1 VENQWYLRGYDR
13 ILGELRTF
21 HLARI
26 ENPKMLTQRFERPS
40 GFDVTE
46 SFVNSIGVYV
56 GPEASE
62 VVLNFRDW
70 AARVAAERT
79 WHPSQKLRQRAD
91 KTVELKLRVA
101 ITPEFERWLWSWG
114 NAVEVLR
121 PLDLRDR
128 VKATHQPAAVRN
140 R

>member
-1 VENQWYLRGYDR
+1 
-13 ILGELRTF
+13 
-21 HLARI
+21 
-26 ENPKMLTQRFERPS
+26 
-40 GFDVTE
+40 
-46 SFVNSIGVYV
+46 VYV